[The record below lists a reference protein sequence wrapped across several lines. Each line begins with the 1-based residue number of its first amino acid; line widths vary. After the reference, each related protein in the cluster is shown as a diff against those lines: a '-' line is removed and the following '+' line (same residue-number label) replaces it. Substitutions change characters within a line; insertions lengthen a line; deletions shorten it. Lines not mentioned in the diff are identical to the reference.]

1 MTLIT
6 TLLEIEAIEYAI
18 PPDWEVDQTK
28 VEQLAQAF
36 LAAKGSI
43 NPILVEEINPI
54 KFHLIEG
61 YTEMLAAVRASEI
74 DRNFAE
80 IRAIVVPPELIPSI
94 QAQVE
99 LLRRA
104 LPPGQGNAAVA
115 GMQLDGVLR
124 AIAQL
129 EKSQQERLN
138 RLEAVIKQQVP
149 PPTATVVTSPL
160 LADFNQLSE
169 GELVQ
174 KLTKAKS
181 SKNHPEF
188 ARAIVQ
194 EREIGGPFTSLENLA
209 KRFQGTKRLGHT
221 TLLNLLDRWS

>member
-18 PPDWEVDQTK
+18 PPDWEIDQAK
-28 VEQLAQAF
+28 VAQLAQAF

-43 NPILVEEINPI
+43 NPILVQEINPI
-54 KFHLIEG
+54 KFRLIEG

-80 IRAIVVPPELIPSI
+80 IRAIVVPPELTPSV

-104 LPPGQGNAAVA
+104 LPPGQGTAAVA

-129 EKSQQERLN
+129 DKAQQERLH
-138 RLEAVIKQQVP
+138 RLEAAINQQVP
-149 PPTATVVTSPL
+149 PPPPTVVTSPL
-160 LADFNQLSE
+160 LADFNHLSE
-169 GELVQ
+169 EDLVR

-181 SKNHPEF
+181 SKSPPEL

-194 EREIGGPFTSLENLA
+194 ERERGGPFPSLA
-209 KRFQGTKRLGHT
+209 TVVKRFQGTSRLGNAA
-221 TLLNLLDRWS
+221 LLSLLDSWS

>member
-6 TLLEIEAIEYAI
+6 TLLEIEAIEYAV
-18 PPDWEVDQTK
+18 PPNWEIDQTK

-54 KFHLIEG
+54 RFRLMEG

-74 DRNFAE
+74 DRNFSE
-80 IRAIVVPPELIPSI
+80 IRAIVVPPELTPSI
-94 QAQVE
+94 QAQVD

-104 LPPGQGNAAVA
+104 LPPGQGTAAVA
-115 GMQLDGVLR
+115 GLQLDGVLR

-129 EKSQQERLN
+129 EKSQQEHFTNL
-138 RLEAVIKQQVP
+138 ASVIHQRVQP
-149 PPTATVVTSPL
+149 PPPTVVTSLL
-160 LADFNQLSE
+160 LADFNRLSE
-169 GELVQ
+169 GDLVR
-174 KLTKAKS
+174 KLTQAKS
-181 SKNHPEF
+181 SKNHPAL

-194 EREIGGPFTSLENLA
+194 ERESGGPFTSLENLA
-209 KRFQGTKRLGHT
+209 KRFQGTKRLGDK
-221 TLLNLLDRWS
+221 TLLGLLDKWR

>member
-18 PPDWEVDQTK
+18 PPNWEIDQAK

-54 KFHLIEG
+54 RFRLMEG

-74 DRNFAE
+74 DRNFSE

-94 QAQVE
+94 QAQVA

-104 LPPGQGNAAVA
+104 LPPGPPNAAVA
-115 GMQLDGVLR
+115 GLQLDGVLR

-129 EKSQQERLN
+129 GQAQEERWQHLATLIQQR
-138 RLEAVIKQQVP
+138 VQP
-149 PPTATVVTSPL
+149 PPPTVVTSLL
-160 LADFNQLSE
+160 LADFNRLSE
-169 GELVQ
+169 GDLVR
-174 KLTKAKS
+174 KLTQAKS
-181 SKNHPEF
+181 SKNHPEL
-188 ARAIVQ
+188 ARAIVH
-194 EREIGGPFTSLENLA
+194 EREIGGPFTSLENLT
-209 KRFQGTKRLGHT
+209 KRFQGTKRLGDK
-221 TLLNLLDRWS
+221 TLLSLLDKWR

>member
-18 PPDWEVDQTK
+18 PPDWEVDQIK

-129 EKSQQERLN
+129 DKAQQERLN
-138 RLEAVIKQQVP
+138 RLEAVMKQQVP
-149 PPTATVVTSPL
+149 PPTVTTSPL

-169 GELVQ
+169 GDLVR

-209 KRFQGTKRLGHT
+209 KRFQGTKRLGHA